1 MDLRQLEYVVAVGA
15 HGGFTRAA
23 QALRVAQ
30 PSLSQGIRALEREL
44 GVQLFERVGRGVA
57 VTPAG
62 EVVTDAARRVLRDAV
77 DLRNASA
84 AAAGLRT
91 GRLEIV
97 ALPTLAVDPL
107 ARLIGAFRRLHP
119 AITVRVGE
127 PEDAATIE
135 RQVASGRAELGFA
148 DLTTGLR
155 GLVRVELFRQELL
168 AVSPPE
174 LGVDGEIPVTAPGAV
189 PGTITAAA
197 FAQLALLATP
207 PGTSTRRL
215 LDRTLARAGVEA
227 NVVVETSHREAL
239 VPLVL
244 AGAGTTLLP
253 PPMAAGAAA
262 QGAVVRSLRPRLVRR
277 VGIVHRPG
285 PRSPAASAMLDLAR
299 ELTTAQ
305 D

>member
-44 GVQLFERVGRGVA
+44 GVQLFERVGRGVT
-57 VTPAG
+57 VTAAG
-62 EVVTDAARRVLRDAV
+62 EVVIDAAQRVLRDAS
-77 DLRNASA
+77 DLRDASA
-84 AAAGLRT
+84 AAAGLHS

-107 ARLIGAFRRLHP
+107 SRLIGSFRRSHP
-119 AITVRVGE
+119 AVTVRVSE
-127 PEDAATIE
+127 PEDAASIE

-168 AVSPPE
+168 VVSPPDE
-174 LGVDGEIPVTAPGAV
+174 TDDAAAALGAG

-197 FAQLALLATP
+197 FGRLALVATP

-253 PPMAAGAAA
+253 PSMAAGAAA
-262 QGAVVRSLRPRLVRR
+262 QGAVVRSLRPRLFRR

-285 PRSPAASAMLDLAR
+285 ARSPAATAMLELAH
-299 ELTTAQ
+299 ELTGRQ